1 MRGPTHQSITF
12 PSQHYFSDSFFL
24 LHLCPSLMNLRWDLP
39 ILRLCYLRFLQGN
52 HSPVSNSKSVSLHKR
67 TTPLRWCWQH
77 NYDSRYK
84 AEHGDDIIKIR
95 QMETWVLF
103 PKKCLLNHEKKMA
116 AEISVLSL
124 LYFDCFYITYPE
136 IWALLQNLLE
146 HTNCIPSPSKKNP
159 SNSGLYHLLSQP
171 AQPEEC
177 EL

>member
-77 NYDSRYK
+77 NYDSKYK

-95 QMETWVLF
+95 QMEIYLSF
-103 PKKCLLNHEKKMA
+103 ISKKVPSKPWEKDGCRN
-116 AEISVLSL
+116 ISVIISLFWLFLHYIPRNLSSFTEFIRTYK
-124 LYFDCFYITYPE
+124 LYP
-136 IWALLQNLLE
+136 
-146 HTNCIPSPSKKNP
+146 K
-159 SNSGLYHLLSQP
+159 SQ
-171 AQPEEC
+171 
-177 EL
+177 

>member
-1 MRGPTHQSITF
+1 MRGPTRQSVTF

-39 ILRLCYLRFLQGN
+39 ILCLCYLRFLQGN

-95 QMETWVLF
+95 QMETYLSF
-103 PKKCLLNHEKKMA
+103 ISKKVPSKPWEKDGCRN
-116 AEISVLSL
+116 ISVITSL
-124 LYFDCFYITYPE
+124 FWLFLHYIPRNRSSFTEFIRTYKLYP
-136 IWALLQNLLE
+136 
-146 HTNCIPSPSKKNP
+146 K
-159 SNSGLYHLLSQP
+159 SQ
-171 AQPEEC
+171 
-177 EL
+177 